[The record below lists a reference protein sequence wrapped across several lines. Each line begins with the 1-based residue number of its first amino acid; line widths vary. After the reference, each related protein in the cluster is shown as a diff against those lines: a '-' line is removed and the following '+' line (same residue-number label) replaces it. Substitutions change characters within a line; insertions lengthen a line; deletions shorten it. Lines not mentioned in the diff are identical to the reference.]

1 MQLPGVRTRAAGC
14 LPSPALRTP
23 SQGCCQQGLS
33 LPELK
38 NISKSLLELGLEYW
52 ASVVPQFCAPGRAG
66 PQGLSWMGIT
76 IGRARHLGPAGMFL
90 TRSCLLVTAPASFP
104 ISSYLISLTLILSRP
119 TITPCPQHAVLCHRL
134 CPHAGYEQGKSQPQ
148 LPGLVLLVPQV
159 QQC

>member
-38 NISKSLLELGLEYW
+38 NISKSLFELGLECW
-52 ASVVPQFCAPGRAG
+52 ASVVPQFCAPGRVG

-90 TRSCLLVTAPASFP
+90 TRSCLLVTAPAKLSH
-104 ISSYLISLTLILSRP
+104 LILPHFLTPHPVSPHHHPMP
-119 TITPCPQHAVLCHRL
+119 TARGSLPQALPSCRL
-134 CPHAGYEQGKSQPQ
+134 
-148 LPGLVLLVPQV
+148 
-159 QQC
+159 